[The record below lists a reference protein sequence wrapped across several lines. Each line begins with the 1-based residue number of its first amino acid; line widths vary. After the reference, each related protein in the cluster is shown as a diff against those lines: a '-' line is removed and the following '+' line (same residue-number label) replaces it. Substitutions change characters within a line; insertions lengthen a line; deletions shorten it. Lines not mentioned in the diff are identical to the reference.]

1 MVAATRYL
9 RSAAEDK
16 DLWGGQ
22 GSVVSGQ
29 WSVVDGQGVKREKR
43 SKLKLE
49 L

>member
-22 GSVVSGQ
+22 GSVVSGR
-29 WSVVDGQGVKREKR
+29 WSMVRESNAKNGA
-43 SKLKLE
+43 S
-49 L
+49 